1 MMLHVEHAQKMQH
14 GKAWCGV
21 DVVGPRISGV
31 ENFMYHAA
39 DPSRGRVCEH
49 CISAILDRIGD
60 AIRKTQ
66 AVSQDKGGSPC

>member
-1 MMLHVEHAQKMQH
+1 MMLQVEHAQKMQH

-39 DPSRGRVCEH
+39 DPSRGRVC
-49 CISAILDRIGD
+49 
-60 AIRKTQ
+60 
-66 AVSQDKGGSPC
+66 